1 MNVKRLQLLVTMLN
15 EVLAGSWKP
24 AKIKLDLSDKIFEP
38 KDQQFDLHRWFE
50 PTPKVDC
57 GFTACAMGHAGLDS
71 RFRKMGLKLNK
82 DAYGFGMTY
91 NDFDGFDAVNAFF
104 DFDGDIVCEEQIPFI
119 LFLGQSYP
127 QHLKGDALII
137 QVIRRIEK
145 LIEMGDEQFF
155 NFFQNKKS
163 YFESASNRA
172 EHYLISKA
180 GRLYK
185 V

>member
-71 RFRKMGLKLNK
+71 RFRKMGLKLNR
-82 DAYGFGMTY
+82 DTSGFDMFY
-91 NDFDGFDAVNAFF
+91 NDLEGFDAVNAFF
-104 DFDGDIVCEEQIPFI
+104 NFDDDDQIAFI
-119 LFLGQSYP
+119 LFLASSYP